1 VKPHQPASRTAI
13 LALLWF
19 SFFVISLAIPLALLL
34 RASIETPTVLPAIEQ
49 ISSLYAPHLGAV
61 LAFYFATKPKP
72 GRKPRVNSGPFV
84 AAILVSLVWNVVV
97 AGALLVVPFGKM
109 SIDDALTFVGG
120 AAPKLSWLVAPAL
133 GFFFAKPG
141 ESS

>member
-1 VKPHQPASRTAI
+1 M

-19 SFFVISLAIPLALLL
+19 SFFVVSLAIPLILLL
-34 RASIETPTVLPAIEQ
+34 RASIESPTLLPAIEQ

-61 LAFYFATKPKP
+61 LAFYFATKPRP
-72 GRKPRVNSGPFV
+72 GRRPRVNSGPFIV
-84 AAILVSLVWNVVV
+84 AILVSIVWNVVIV
-97 AGALLVVPFGKM
+97 GALFVVPLGAM
-109 SIDDALTFVGG
+109 TIDDALTFVSG
-120 AAPKLSWLVAPAL
+120 AGPKLSWLVAPAL